1 MEPDPG
7 GGAGTQPEADSF
19 DATSNRRRLI
29 EIRCGFAQLSRKE
42 ADAAYARVTEARDAY
57 YRQLALVARV
67 TAEANP
73 EAVRMAKEAAHRDF
87 RSRVEAARIRAHVEL
102 AATVWLDEINRINRG
117 VGEERA
123 RIKREHEEAVRLD
136 AELDRLTATAETSR
150 TMAEA
155 AEAACRLAQQ
165 GLGELDE
172 APGNPAIDASAGALM
187 EAQAAEESTTRAAQD
202 VLATDAAAGAAQ
214 DAPPTPT
221 VPEVPEAPPAM
232 PTATAPAAAARAS
245 AAPPGDPA
253 GAPDE
258 TAEAVPPPAQPK
270 VEFGGPRPPTIV
282 RLLRRDRAAMNRLVD
297 ALVGADVDQRRRWQ
311 LLLSNFVDAVVA
323 AAIDSGCLE
332 FPSGNRFWNQFDKEQ
347 AREVARALAALG
359 FRYDGMSQFADGRV
373 PERRDLAVAVGQAG
387 MYQVRVRNWPL
398 PEENAELMFHVRVDT
413 DLLLSQ
419 EAPSF
424 TLGEM
429 MRLLGWRAEQL
440 ADLWNEWP
448 RLRPLLLAPSTI

>member
-1 MEPDPG
+1 VVVKPDPG

-57 YRQLALVARV
+57 YRQLALVARL

-73 EAVRMAKEAAHRDF
+73 EAVRMAKEVAHRDF

-117 VGEERA
+117 VGEEQA
-123 RIKREHEEAVRLD
+123 RIKREREEAVRLD

-155 AEAACRLAQQ
+155 AEAACRAAQQ
-165 GLGELDE
+165 GHGELDE
-172 APGNPAIDASAGALM
+172 APGNPAIGSSAVALM
-187 EAQAAEESTTRAAQD
+187 EAQGAEESATRAAQD
-202 VLATDAAAGAAQ
+202 ALAADVAKAAAQ
-214 DAPPTPT
+214 DAPPTSAA
-221 VPEVPEAPPAM
+221 PEVPEAPPA
-232 PTATAPAAAARAS
+232 APAS
-245 AAPPGDPA
+245 ALPGGDPA

-297 ALVGADVDQRRRWQ
+297 ALAGADVDHRRRWQ

-332 FPSGNRFWNQFDKEQ
+332 FPSENRFWNQFDKEQ

-373 PERRDLAVAVGQAG
+373 PERRDLAIAVGEAG
-387 MYQVRVRNWPL
+387 MYQVRVRSWPL

-424 TLGEM
+424 TMGEM

-448 RLRPLLLAPSTI
+448 RLRPLLLAPSLI